1 MINKPLLQLA
11 VDSVDLKDALRI
23 ASEAHPYFDIIEIGT
38 PLIIEEG
45 MHAFKAVKLRFPDRR
60 ILVDAKIADAGYLEA
75 YTVLSKGADI
85 VTVLGIADDKTIE
98 GAVKAARETGGKVM
112 VDLIYVADVAERA
125 RRLESL
131 GIDIVCLHTAFDCQS
146 YDTQPLAELEA
157 VRPIVQCLVGIAGGM
172 ELKSAREAAALGA
185 DIVVVGGG
193 IIAQR
198 DIKRAAS
205 KIYKAL
211 QRRAG

>member
-1 MINKPLLQLA
+1 MINKTLLQLA
-11 VDSVDLKDALRI
+11 VDAVELKEALRV
-23 ASEAHPYFDIIEIGT
+23 ASEAHPYFDIVEIGT

-45 MHAFKAVKLRFPDRR
+45 MNAFKAVKLRFPDRR

-75 YTVLSKGADI
+75 YTVLSRGADV
-85 VTVLGIADDKTIE
+85 VTVLGMADDKTIE
-98 GAVKAARETGGKVM
+98 GAVKAARETGGKIM
-112 VDLIYVADVAERA
+112 ADLIYVTDVAERA
-125 RRLESL
+125 RRLEAL
-131 GIDIVCLHTAFDCQS
+131 GVDIICLHTAFDCQNG
-146 YDTQPLAELEA
+146 DTQPLDELEA
-157 VRPIVQCLVGIAGGM
+157 VRPAVQCLVAIAGGM

-193 IIAQR
+193 IIAQK

-211 QRRAG
+211 QGRVR